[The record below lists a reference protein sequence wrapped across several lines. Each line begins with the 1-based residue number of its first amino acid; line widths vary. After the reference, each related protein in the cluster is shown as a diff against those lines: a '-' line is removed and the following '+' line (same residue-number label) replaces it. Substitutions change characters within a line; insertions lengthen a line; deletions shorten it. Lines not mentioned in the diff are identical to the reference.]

1 MARANTTVQ
10 YAVSFGTAALAAST
24 AGMCLSIKAVLL
36 IQGAGSF
43 APLVRPVHREQRDPC
58 PRALHSPSF
67 VNGLK
72 CSLML
77 AWATRTCNGLN
88 EIALSFKGELLM
100 QIDPAFDRADAAC
113 LRP

>member
-1 MARANTTVQ
+1 
-10 YAVSFGTAALAAST
+10 
-24 AGMCLSIKAVLL
+24 
-36 IQGAGSF
+36 
-43 APLVRPVHREQRDPC
+43 
-58 PRALHSPSF
+58 
-67 VNGLK
+67 
-72 CSLML
+72 ML